1 MDISGLHPS
10 SSFDHLLNILAKET
24 VKDRER
30 HTVVVFH
37 HKMPFFF
44 SQEKEFSIWEDKQR
58 IPKQGLLIPK
68 RCLEGENKEIVGW
81 AHCGTWHPSQSDPDS
96 KLKGSPKKY
105 AIPIPESWDAIFG
118 IHFYCWI
125 PKRWP
130 EEAVDET
137 KLNLLNV
144 TQ

>member
-44 SQEKEFSIWEDKQR
+44 
-58 IPKQGLLIPK
+58 
-68 RCLEGENKEIVGW
+68 
-81 AHCGTWHPSQSDPDS
+81 
-96 KLKGSPKKY
+96 PKKKSFQSEK
-105 AIPIPESWDAIFG
+105 ISKGF
-118 IHFYCWI
+118 
-125 PKRWP
+125 
-130 EEAVDET
+130 
-137 KLNLLNV
+137 LNKDFLFLRDV
-144 TQ
+144 WRVKIRKS